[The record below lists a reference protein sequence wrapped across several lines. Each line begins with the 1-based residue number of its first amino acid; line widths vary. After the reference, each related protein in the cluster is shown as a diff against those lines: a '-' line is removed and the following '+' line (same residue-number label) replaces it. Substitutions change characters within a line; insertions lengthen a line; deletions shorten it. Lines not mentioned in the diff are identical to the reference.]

1 MIDKN
6 FFQFQNEISASRH
19 DVIVQLTEVLTLLEI
34 FLINNDYVAGE
45 HLTIAD
51 ISILAN
57 VTMLEVTVEFKLSS
71 YPNIWNW
78 INRLR
83 KELYYFD
90 QLTQEAF
97 VEMRQFIEEIRDYHE
112 EWSAKHYCVFN
123 QCCKHPNGLCNNN

>member
-1 MIDKN
+1 M
-6 FFQFQNEISASRH
+6 SASRH
-19 DVIVQLTEVLTLLEI
+19 DVIVNLTDALTLLEI

-57 VTMLEVTVEFKLSS
+57 VTMLEVAVEFELSS
-71 YPNIWNW
+71 YPNIWGW

-83 KELYYFD
+83 RELHCFD
-90 QLTQEAF
+90 ELTEEAF
-97 VEMRQFIEEIRDYHE
+97 SELRQLIREIRDYHE